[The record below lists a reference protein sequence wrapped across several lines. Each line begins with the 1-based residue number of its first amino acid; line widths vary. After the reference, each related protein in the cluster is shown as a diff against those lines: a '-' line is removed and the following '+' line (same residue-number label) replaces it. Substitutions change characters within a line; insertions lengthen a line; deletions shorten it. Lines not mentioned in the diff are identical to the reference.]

1 MPDGVRTG
9 LDTEDESPPASMAF
23 AVNILA
29 GNAPTGISNRIKQK
43 NVTRVSQQML
53 RYKLREL

>member
-9 LDTEDESPPASMAF
+9 LDTKDESHQHPWCL
-23 AVNILA
+23 AVNILPE
-29 GNAPTGISNRIKQK
+29 NAPPDISNRTKQK